1 MTEQFTDGAL
11 VLLSGGQDSTT
22 CLAWALDRFPTVET
36 IGFDYRQRH
45 SVELECRASVR
56 EGLAALRPDWAGK
69 LGADHMLDL
78 ATLASLGETAMTHD
92 VEIHMTAAN
101 LPNTFVPGRNLL
113 FLTFAAALAYR
124 RGLRHIV
131 TGVCET
137 DYSGY
142 PDCRDDTHQ
151 GPAGGAQSRHGK
163 ALRPPHSSD
172 VDRQGRHMATCRGY
186 RRRAAGGA
194 YGGTD
199 PHLLQR
205 RPKPSPCLGI
215 WLWRVP
221 GLRSAGSWLGNLCSK
236 ARPCGRL
243 RKPLMFSLIFSRRYS
258 MAHRLLSGGS
268 PKCAVPHGHNETV
281 TVKLKSTRPQRLDGG
296 ANMVE
301 PFERAK
307 KQWHSWIDNHVDHA
321 FQVSDRDPLIEVF
334 ARIEPE
340 ILPRLMVMPGDPT
353 TELLAACFMAKLN
366 AFLAADGGRLTCVE
380 VQIEETPTN
389 TVSFDG
395 DPAQVIPAGTGDDS
409 WWWRADNSINDLMP
423 GSDPV
428 ADTCAS
434 ANA

>member
-142 PDCRDDTHQ
+142 PDCRDDTL
-151 GPAGGAQSRHGK
+151 K
-163 ALRPPHSSD
+163 ALQVALNLGMEKRFVLHTPLMWID
-172 VDRQGRHMATCRGY
+172 KAATWQPCRGD
-186 RRRAAGGA
+186 RRRAPGRA

-199 PHLLQR
+199 PHLLQG
-205 RPKPSPCLGI
+205 RPKPPPCLGI

-221 GLRSAGSWLGNLCSK
+221 GLRSAGSWLGNLRSK
-236 ARPCGRL
+236 ARPSERL
-243 RKPLMFSLIFSRRYS
+243 RKLLMFSLIFSRRYS

-281 TVKLKSTRPQRLDGG
+281 TVKLKATRPAASGWRRQYGRAVRARQEAVALLDRQ
-296 ANMVE
+296 
-301 PFERAK
+301 PCR
-307 KQWHSWIDNHVDHA
+307 SC
-321 FQVSDRDPLIEVF
+321 
-334 ARIEPE
+334 
-340 ILPRLMVMPGDPT
+340 LPGFRP
-353 TELLAACFMAKLN
+353 
-366 AFLAADGGRLTCVE
+366 R
-380 VQIEETPTN
+380 
-389 TVSFDG
+389 S
-395 DPAQVIPAGTGDDS
+395 
-409 WWWRADNSINDLMP
+409 R
-423 GSDPV
+423 
-428 ADTCAS
+428 
-434 ANA
+434 